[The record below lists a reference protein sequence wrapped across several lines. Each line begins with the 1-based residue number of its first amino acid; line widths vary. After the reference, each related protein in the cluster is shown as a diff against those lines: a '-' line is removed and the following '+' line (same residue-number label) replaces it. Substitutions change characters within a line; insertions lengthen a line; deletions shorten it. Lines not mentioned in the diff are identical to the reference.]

1 MPKPRLLRR
10 RTDGDMPSTFH
21 LESPSLRPGLAGLA
35 SATRSKHSKALK
47 RGGSNQL
54 NLRPMPL
61 LPYQRAVEVQVLPEV
76 ASPGSFKVD
85 VSVPEICLP
94 NPKVLLRRST
104 LPALDIKSE
113 ALMLS
118 RQLHLD
124 FHEVK
129 FVLQELRSESEHG
142 ERLPNG
148 GLEYGAFQQCLQ
160 RICGVELEEQWVVNA
175 YKECRASEGPVD
187 SEQLMIW
194 YRDHIFNLEAFK
206 LRKRFAAEKSGAPQ
220 VTLDLAKK
228 FQCSCLDLDKMK
240 VKFDDFDLDK
250 SGFIDQYE
258 FEKMMYQLLHCSSQS
273 DFPKT
278 RLDRFWNEAD
288 KNSDGQ
294 IDFEEFLEW
303 YMKYFGTSYENGPMD
318 AFYASFM
325 PGVQRSNSLGELK
338 VHKVHKVQEK
348 ISLKA
353 IAR

>member
-1 MPKPRLLRR
+1 M
-10 RTDGDMPSTFH
+10 
-21 LESPSLRPGLAGLA
+21 
-35 SATRSKHSKALK
+35 
-47 RGGSNQL
+47 

-61 LPYQRAVEVQVLPEV
+61 LPYQRAVEVQVLPEIT
-76 ASPGSFKVD
+76 SPESFKVD

-104 LPALDIKSE
+104 LPALDIRSE

-129 FVLQELRSESEHG
+129 FVLQELRSESEH
-142 ERLPNG
+142 LPNG
-148 GLEYGAFQQCLQ
+148 GLEYGTFQQCLQ
-160 RICGVELEEQWVVNA
+160 RICGVELEEQWVVKA

-187 SEQLMIW
+187 SEQLLIW

-206 LRKRFAAEKSGAPQ
+206 SQKHFAAEKSRAPL

-228 FQCSCLDLDKMK
+228 FHCSCLDLDKMK

-250 SGFIDQYE
+250 SGFIDHYE
-258 FEKMMYQLLHCSSQS
+258 FEKMMYQLLHCSSES

-288 KNSDGQ
+288 KNGDGQ

-325 PGVQRSNSLGELK
+325 PGVQRSSSFGELK
-338 VHKVHKVQEK
+338 GHKVQEK
-348 ISLKA
+348 ISLKPIVPEVSSRCSA
-353 IAR
+353 LTFSKF